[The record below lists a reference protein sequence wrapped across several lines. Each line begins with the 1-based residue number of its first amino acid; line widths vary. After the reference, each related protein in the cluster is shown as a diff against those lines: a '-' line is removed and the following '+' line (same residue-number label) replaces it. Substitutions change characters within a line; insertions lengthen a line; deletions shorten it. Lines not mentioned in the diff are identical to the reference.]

1 VIRLPWAP
9 INIRIFE
16 SVKRNME
23 EENKKKRIIKKLKN
37 KYRLV
42 ILNDASFEERF
53 SYRLSP
59 LNLLTLLLSFV
70 VVLILFVSVVI
81 IYTPLR
87 ESIPGYTDVSLRE
100 DLTLTVFRADSLE
113 KELQQNSAYLRNI
126 QGVFKGE
133 LPLSKDS
140 IYNIEGDMEIPENPK
155 LKSKE
160 DSMLREYVEREDSY
174 SLSDDQENVTKQ
186 IYFFS
191 PLKGTITNE
200 FDPGNEHYGIDV
212 VAPKDEAIK
221 ATLDGTVVFAEW
233 TVETG
238 YVIQIQH
245 GNNIISNYKHNSVLL
260 KKVGDEVKAG
270 EAIAIIGNSGELT
283 SGPHLHFELWK
294 EGKALNP
301 KEFVNF

>member
-1 VIRLPWAP
+1 
-9 INIRIFE
+9 
-16 SVKRNME
+16 ME
-23 EENKKKRIIKKLKN
+23 KENKKKRIIKKLKN

-59 LNLLTLLLSFV
+59 LNLLTLLLTFV
-70 VVLILFVSVVI
+70 VLLIILVSVVI

-100 DLTLTVFRADSLE
+100 DLTSMVFRADSLE
-113 KELQQNSAYLRNI
+113 LELQRNSAYLRNI
-126 QGVFKGE
+126 QGALKGE

-140 IYNIEGDMEIPENPK
+140 IYNTNQSIIIPENPM

-174 SLSDDQENVTKQ
+174 SLSENPENSTKQ
-186 IYFFS
+186 IYFFA

-200 FDPGNEHYGIDV
+200 FNPGKEHYGIDV

-238 YVIQIQH
+238 YVIQLQH
-245 GNNIISNYKHNSVLL
+245 SNNLVSNYKHNSVLL
-260 KKVGDEVKAG
+260 KKVGEEVKVG
-270 EAIAIIGNSGELT
+270 EAIAIVGNSGELS

-294 EGKALNP
+294 DGQALNP
-301 KEFVNF
+301 ADFINF

>member
-1 VIRLPWAP
+1 
-9 INIRIFE
+9 
-16 SVKRNME
+16 ME
-23 EENKKKRIIKKLKN
+23 KENKKKRIIKKLKN

-59 LNLLTLLLSFV
+59 LNLLTLLLTFV
-70 VVLILFVSVVI
+70 VLLIILVSVVI

-100 DLTLTVFRADSLE
+100 DLTSMVFRADSLE
-113 KELQQNSAYLRNI
+113 LELQRNSAYLRNI
-126 QGVFKGE
+126 QGALKGE

-140 IYNIEGDMEIPENPK
+140 IYNTNQSIIIPENPM

-174 SLSDDQENVTKQ
+174 SLSENPENSTKQ
-186 IYFFS
+186 IYFFA

-200 FDPGNEHYGIDV
+200 FNPGKEHYGIDV

-238 YVIQIQH
+238 YVIQLQH
-245 GNNIISNYKHNSVLL
+245 SNNLVSNYKHNSVLL
-260 KKVGDEVKAG
+260 KKVGEEVKAG
-270 EAIAIIGNSGELT
+270 EAIAIVGNSGELS

-294 EGKALNP
+294 DGQALNP
-301 KEFVNF
+301 ADFINF

>member
-1 VIRLPWAP
+1 
-9 INIRIFE
+9 
-16 SVKRNME
+16 ME
-23 EENKKKRIIKKLKN
+23 KENKKKRIIKKLKN

-59 LNLLTLLLSFV
+59 LNLLTLLLTFV
-70 VVLILFVSVVI
+70 VLLIILVSVVI

-100 DLTLTVFRADSLE
+100 DLTSMVFRADSLE
-113 KELQQNSAYLRNI
+113 LELQRNSAYLRNI
-126 QGVFKGE
+126 QGALKGE

-140 IYNIEGDMEIPENPK
+140 IYNTNQSIIIPENPM

-174 SLSDDQENVTKQ
+174 SLSENPKNSTKQ
-186 IYFFS
+186 IYFFA

-200 FDPGNEHYGIDV
+200 FNPGKEHYGIDV

-238 YVIQIQH
+238 YVIQLQH
-245 GNNIISNYKHNSVLL
+245 SNNLVSTYKHNSVLL
-260 KKVGDEVKAG
+260 KKVGEEVKAG
-270 EAIAIIGNSGELT
+270 EAIAIVGNSGELS

-294 EGKALNP
+294 DGKALNP
-301 KEFVNF
+301 ADFINF

>member
-1 VIRLPWAP
+1 
-9 INIRIFE
+9 
-16 SVKRNME
+16 ME
-23 EENKKKRIIKKLKN
+23 KENTKKRIIKKLKN

-42 ILNDASFEERF
+42 ILNDTSFEERF

-59 LNLLTLLLSFV
+59 LNVLTLLLSFV
-70 VVLILFVSVVI
+70 VLLIVLVSVVI

-100 DLTLTVFRADSLE
+100 DLTTMVFRADSLE
-113 KELQQNSAYLRNI
+113 NELLRNSAYLRNI
-126 QGVFKGE
+126 QGALKGE

-140 IYNIEGDMEIPENPK
+140 IYNTNQEIVIPENPMV
-155 LKSKE
+155 KSKE

-174 SLSDDQENVTKQ
+174 SLTDDKENIREQV
-186 IYFFS
+186 YFFA

-200 FDPGNEHYGIDV
+200 FDPSKEHFGIDV

-238 YVIQIQH
+238 NVIQLQH
-245 GNNIISNYKHNSVLL
+245 ANNIVSNYKHNSVLL

-270 EAIAIIGNSGELT
+270 DVIAIIGNSGELS

-294 EGKALNP
+294 EGKPINP
-301 KEFVNF
+301 KDFVNF

>member
-1 VIRLPWAP
+1 
-9 INIRIFE
+9 
-16 SVKRNME
+16 ME
-23 EENKKKRIIKKLKN
+23 KENKKKRIIKKLKN

-59 LNLLTLLLSFV
+59 LNLLTLLLTFV
-70 VVLILFVSVVI
+70 VLLIILVSVVI

-100 DLTLTVFRADSLE
+100 DLTSMVFRADSLE
-113 KELQQNSAYLRNI
+113 LELQRNSAYLRNI
-126 QGVFKGE
+126 QGALKGE

-140 IYNIEGDMEIPENPK
+140 IYNTNQSIIIPENPM

-174 SLSDDQENVTKQ
+174 SLSENPENSTKQ
-186 IYFFS
+186 IYFFA

-200 FDPGNEHYGIDV
+200 FNPGKEHYGIDV

-238 YVIQIQH
+238 YVIQLQH
-245 GNNIISNYKHNSVLL
+245 SNNLVSNYKHNSVLL
-260 KKVGDEVKAG
+260 KKLGEEVKVG
-270 EAIAIIGNSGELT
+270 EAIAIVGNSGELS

-294 EGKALNP
+294 DGQALNP
-301 KEFVNF
+301 ADFINF

>member
-1 VIRLPWAP
+1 
-9 INIRIFE
+9 
-16 SVKRNME
+16 ME
-23 EENKKKRIIKKLKN
+23 KKNKKKRIIKKLKN

-59 LNLLTLLLSFV
+59 LNLLTLLLTL
-70 VVLILFVSVVI
+70 VVLLIIIVSVII

-87 ESIPGYTDVSLRE
+87 KSIPGYTDVSLRE
-100 DLTLTVFRADSLE
+100 DLTTMVFRADSLDRKLE
-113 KELQQNSAYLRNI
+113 RNSAYLRNI
-126 QGVFKGE
+126 QGALKGE

-140 IYNIEGDMEIPENPK
+140 IYRTDQMVIIPEDP
-155 LKSKE
+155 LVKSKE

-174 SLSDDQENVTKQ
+174 SLSADQENISKQ
-186 IYFFS
+186 IYYFA

-200 FDPGNEHYGIDV
+200 FNPSKEHFGIDV

-245 GNNIISNYKHNSVLL
+245 GNNLVSSYKHNSVLL
-260 KKVGDEVKAG
+260 KKVGEEVKAG
-270 EAIAIIGNSGELT
+270 EAIAIVGNSGELS

-294 EGKALNP
+294 DGKALNP
-301 KEFVNF
+301 ADFINF

>member
-1 VIRLPWAP
+1 
-9 INIRIFE
+9 
-16 SVKRNME
+16 ME
-23 EENKKKRIIKKLKN
+23 KENKKKRIIKKLKN

-59 LNLLTLLLSFV
+59 LNLLTLLLTFV
-70 VVLILFVSVVI
+70 VLLIILVSVVI

-100 DLTLTVFRADSLE
+100 DLTSMVFRADSLE
-113 KELQQNSAYLRNI
+113 LELQRNSAYLRNI
-126 QGVFKGE
+126 QGALKGE

-140 IYNIEGDMEIPENPK
+140 IYNTNQSISIPENPM

-174 SLSDDQENVTKQ
+174 SLSENPENSTKQ
-186 IYFFS
+186 IYFFA

-200 FDPGNEHYGIDV
+200 FNPGKEHYGIDV

-238 YVIQIQH
+238 YVIQLQH
-245 GNNIISNYKHNSVLL
+245 SNNLVSNYKHNSVLL
-260 KKVGDEVKAG
+260 KKVGEEVKAG
-270 EAIAIIGNSGELT
+270 EAIAIVGNSGELS

-294 EGKALNP
+294 DGQALNP
-301 KEFVNF
+301 KDFINF

>member
-1 VIRLPWAP
+1 
-9 INIRIFE
+9 
-16 SVKRNME
+16 M
-23 EENKKKRIIKKLKN
+23 KN

-59 LNLLTLLLSFV
+59 LNLLTLLLTFV
-70 VVLILFVSVVI
+70 VLLIILVSVVI

-100 DLTLTVFRADSLE
+100 DLISMVFRADSLE
-113 KELQQNSAYLRNI
+113 LELQRNSAYLRNI
-126 QGVFKGE
+126 QGALKGE

-140 IYNIEGDMEIPENPK
+140 IYNTNQSIIIPENPM

-174 SLSDDQENVTKQ
+174 SLSENPENSTKQ
-186 IYFFS
+186 IYFFA

-200 FDPGNEHYGIDV
+200 FNPGKEHYGIDV

-238 YVIQIQH
+238 YVIQLQH
-245 GNNIISNYKHNSVLL
+245 SNNLVSTYKHNSVLL
-260 KKVGDEVKAG
+260 KKVGEEVKAG
-270 EAIAIIGNSGELT
+270 EAIAIVGNSGELS

-294 EGKALNP
+294 DGKALNP
-301 KEFVNF
+301 ADFINF